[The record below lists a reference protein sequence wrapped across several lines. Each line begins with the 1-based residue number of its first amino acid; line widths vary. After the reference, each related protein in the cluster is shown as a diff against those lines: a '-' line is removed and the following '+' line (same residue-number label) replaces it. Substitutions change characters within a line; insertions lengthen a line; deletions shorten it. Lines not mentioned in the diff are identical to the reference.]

1 MKKIEYAVIN
11 PINEINQI
19 VVRRKNK
26 IIEPAVSKLTFF
38 CNKSETKNPSVA
50 PIPAGIK
57 NKDPKRIDE

>member
-1 MKKIEYAVIN
+1 MKKIKYAVIN

-19 VVRRKNK
+19 VVRRKNR
-26 IIEPAVSKLTFF
+26 IIELAVSKLMPF

-57 NKDPKRIDE
+57 NKVPKRIEE